1 MRLTEEEHVRVSAA
15 VAAAERGTSGELVL
29 VVAPESDR
37 YHDVALHYAV
47 GAMLLLAGV
56 MALKPDWLALAA
68 TPLHFGWSE
77 ALGGTELAA
86 LMLGQAL
93 VFLLVRLALAYRP
106 LRLALTPGDTKARR
120 VRRQA
125 LAIFRSAV
133 MGRTVDATGVLLYL
147 SLAEHRAEL
156 IADSGIHHETRPEQW
171 GEAMV
176 ALIDH
181 VRAGRLADGMVEAV
195 AQIGAILA
203 AHHPPAEGDRN
214 ELPDRLIEL

>member
-1 MRLTEEEHVRVSAA
+1 MRLTEEEHERVSAA

-29 VVAPESDR
+29 VVAPHSDR

-47 GAMLLLAGV
+47 SAMLVVAGLA
-56 MALKPDWLALAA
+56 ALFPAVLAWAA
-68 TPLHFGWSE
+68 TPLHRGWGD
-77 ALGGTELAA
+77 ALGGAELTV
-86 LMLGQAL
+86 LMLAEAAA
-93 VFLLVRLALAYRP
+93 FLIVRLVLSHPP
-106 LRLALTPGDTKARR
+106 LRLALTPPATKGRR
-120 VRRQA
+120 VRRRA
-125 LAIFRSAV
+125 LALFRSAV
-133 MGRTVDATGVLLYL
+133 ERRTVGATGVLLYL

-156 IADSGIHHETRPEQW
+156 IADTGIHHATQPEQW

-176 ALIDH
+176 ALIDQ

-203 AHHPPAEGDRN
+203 AHHPPAPDDRN

>member
-1 MRLTEEEHVRVSAA
+1 MRLTESEHERVSAA

-29 VVAPESDR
+29 VVAPQSDR

-47 GAMLLLAGV
+47 AAMLLLAGV
-56 MALKPDWLALAA
+56 MALRPDWLAWLA

-77 ALGGTELAA
+77 GLGGAELVA
-86 LMLGQAL
+86 LMLAQA
-93 VFLLVRLALAYRP
+93 VTFLLVRLVLARP
-106 LRLALTPGDTKARR
+106 ALRLALTPMGTKARR

-125 LAIFRSAV
+125 LALFRSAV
-133 MGRTVDATGVLLYL
+133 EQRTVDHTGVLLYL

-156 IADSGIHHETRPEQW
+156 IADSGIHHETQPEQW

-195 AQIGAILA
+195 AQVGAILA
-203 AHHPPAEGDRN
+203 AHHPPAPNDRN

>member
-15 VAAAERGTSGELVL
+15 VAAAEQGTSGELVL
-29 VVAPESDR
+29 VVAPQSDR
-37 YHDVALHYAV
+37 YADVALHYAV
-47 GAMLLLAGV
+47 VAMLLLAGA
-56 MALKPDWLALAA
+56 MALRPDWLLALAA
-68 TPLHFGWSE
+68 PLHRGWAE
-77 ALGGTELAA
+77 ALGGAELAA
-86 LMLGQAL
+86 LMLGQAV
-93 VFLLVRLALAYRP
+93 VFLLVRLALAAEP
-106 LRLALTPGDTKARR
+106 LRLAVTPAGTKARR
-120 VRRQA
+120 VRRRA
-125 LAIFRSAV
+125 LALFRSAV
-133 MGRTVDATGVLLYL
+133 ERRTVDATGVLLYL

-195 AQIGAILA
+195 AQVGAILA
-203 AHHPPAEGDRN
+203 AHHPPAPGDRN

>member
-1 MRLTEEEHVRVSAA
+1 MRLREEEHVRVSAA

-37 YHDVALHYAV
+37 YHDVALHYGVA
-47 GAMLLLAGV
+47 AMLLLTAV
-56 MALKPDWLALAA
+56 VALRPDWLALAA

-77 ALGGTELAA
+77 ALGGAELVA

-93 VFLLVRLALAYRP
+93 LFLLVRLLLAYRP
-106 LRLALTPGDTKARR
+106 LRLGLTPTGTKARR

-133 MGRTVDATGVLLYL
+133 VGRTVDATGVLLYL

-156 IADSGIHHETRPEQW
+156 IADSGIHHETQPEQW

-195 AQIGAILA
+195 AQVGAILA
-203 AHHPPAEGDRN
+203 AHHPPAAGDRN

>member
-1 MRLTEEEHVRVSAA
+1 MRLSEEEHVRVSTA

-29 VVAPESDR
+29 VVAPQSDR

-47 GAMLLLAGV
+47 AAMLLLVGV
-56 MALKPDWLALAA
+56 MALRPDWLALAA

-77 ALGGTELAA
+77 ALGGPELVS

-93 VFLLVRLALAYRP
+93 VFLAVRFALAYPP
-106 LRLALTPGDTKARR
+106 LRLALTPTGTKARR

-133 MGRTVDATGVLLYL
+133 VGRTVDATGVLLYL

-156 IADSGIHHETRPEQW
+156 IADSGIHHETQPEQW

-195 AQIGAILA
+195 AQVGAILA
-203 AHHPPAEGDRN
+203 AHHPPAPGDRN